1 MNSNIGWFQ
10 PEQQGPAM
18 QLWHSIWKRAKMDVN
33 DSQPDYIQLSGVGGG
48 DNNAGGP
55 EGKGGVPEAGD
66 NEKSSGNNSGHASNG
81 QYNPYNPYNNNPAKR
96 VVTDNPASTFRY
108 NDKPSICAKY
118 DGTPWRVRERYNTGI
133 IGLHEVSTII
143 NFWRHF

>member
-10 PEQQGPAM
+10 PEQQGPAL

-33 DSQPDYIQLSGVGGG
+33 NGSDYIQLSGVG
-48 DNNAGGP
+48 DNNVGGQSSD
-55 EGKGGVPEAGD
+55 GKSGMPDGGD
-66 NEKSSGNNSGHASNG
+66 NEKSNSNNAGHTANG
-81 QYNPYNPYNNNPAKR
+81 QYNPHYNPYNNSTKR

-118 DGTPWRVRERYNTGI
+118 DGTPWRVREKYNTGI
-133 IGLHEVSTII
+133 IGLHEV
-143 NFWRHF
+143 NF